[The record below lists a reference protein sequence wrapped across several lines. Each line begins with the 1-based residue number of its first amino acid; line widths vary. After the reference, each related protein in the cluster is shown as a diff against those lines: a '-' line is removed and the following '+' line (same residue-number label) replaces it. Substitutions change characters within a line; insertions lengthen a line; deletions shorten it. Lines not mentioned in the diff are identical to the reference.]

1 MKSMTLGAFAFVSAL
16 APASTPCHALN
27 FDFSFS
33 NTTGNTA
40 GTVTGEIEGLVD
52 NTANQQAS
60 AVIITS
66 APSVYQ
72 VPPSFTVPI
81 GKNLFTV
88 ANGNITFALFT
99 GDFSTPAGIIDFNGE
114 SPFPNLVL
122 GVAPLFD
129 NGNPFTLG
137 PATFTPVGVPGPIA
151 GAGLPGLIL
160 ASGGLLGWWRRRRK
174 IA

>member
-16 APASTPCHALN
+16 ALASTPCHALN

-81 GKNLFTV
+81 GHRDAKDNHQHEINLNPDHFVGETDEKILCPTCFVRPPSALLIPTPTCGRSFTRLPWQPR
-88 ANGNITFALFT
+88 TCEAL
-99 GDFSTPAGIIDFNGE
+99 S
-114 SPFPNLVL
+114 
-122 GVAPLFD
+122 
-129 NGNPFTLG
+129 
-137 PATFTPVGVPGPIA
+137 
-151 GAGLPGLIL
+151 
-160 ASGGLLGWWRRRRK
+160 
-174 IA
+174 